1 MLHNSRNPANIR
13 NPPIYAVNRY
23 FLMFGRVPSS
33 NALSCKRERHFDLL
47 TLASIKYLGIESG
60 YSFSRCEKGGM
71 GTVLNIP
78 DNVLMIIN
86 ILERNGFEGYAVGGC
101 VRDMVLGRRPEDWDI
116 TTSAK
121 PRQIKALFR
130 RTIDTGIEHGTVT
143 VLIGGGAY
151 EVTTYRVD
159 GNYDDH
165 RHPGTV
171 TFTPSLTE
179 DLRRRDFTM
188 NAMAYNPTSGVVD
201 KFEGM
206 EDINRKL
213 IRCVGDARE
222 RFEEDALR
230 MLRAIR
236 FAGQLQFGI
245 EKKTFEAICE
255 KAPTIV
261 HVSAERVRTELT
273 KLLVSDGQD
282 RLLLA
287 RETGLSRYF
296 LPELDAMLETEQKN
310 PHHAYDVGHHA
321 LEAVRHINRIC
332 KERSEISAKAHVSLC
347 YAALL
352 HDVAKPSCRTTDAD
366 GVDHFYNHNELGEK
380 KAKGILRRLKFD
392 NETISIVT
400 RIIRYHDRRHENCLV
415 DGRYSEK
422 GKRSMRRLVNRIGI
436 DAMPLLFIL
445 QEADLLA
452 QSKYMQEEKLKKLL
466 AAQRCFQEICEAGD
480 AVAVKDL
487 AVNGRDLMEIGIK
500 PGPELGRILQEL
512 LEYVMEEPE
521 KNEKKLLLNYVQ
533 NNILQNISNQQR

>member
-1 MLHNSRNPANIR
+1 M
-13 NPPIYAVNRY
+13 
-23 FLMFGRVPSS
+23 
-33 NALSCKRERHFDLL
+33 
-47 TLASIKYLGIESG
+47 
-60 YSFSRCEKGGM
+60 
-71 GTVLNIP
+71 NIP
-78 DNVLMIIN
+78 ENVSLIIN
-86 ILERNGFEGYAVGGC
+86 ILEKNGFEGYAVGGC
-101 VRDMVLGRRPEDWDI
+101 VRDMVLGRKPEDWDI
-116 TTSAK
+116 TTSAR
-121 PRQIKALFR
+121 PEQIKALFR

-159 GNYDDH
+159 GDYGDH
-165 RHPGTV
+165 RHPETV
-171 TFTPSLTE
+171 KFTPNLTE

-188 NAMAYNPTSGVVD
+188 NAMAYNPASGIVD
-201 KFEGM
+201 KFQGM
-206 EDINRKL
+206 EDISRKL

-230 MLRAIR
+230 MFRAIR

-245 EKKTFEAICE
+245 EEKTFEAICE

-287 RETGLSRYF
+287 EEAGLSRYF
-296 LPELDAMLETEQKN
+296 LPELDAMLETEQNN

-321 LEAVRHINRIC
+321 MEAVRHINRLC
-332 KERSEISAKAHVSLC
+332 KENQEIDAKAHVSLC

-352 HDVAKPSCRTTDAD
+352 HDVAKPSCKTTDAD

-380 KAKGILRRLKFD
+380 KAREILRRLKFD
-392 NETISIVT
+392 NETVSIVT

-422 GKRSMRRLVNRIGI
+422 GKHSMRRLVNRIGI

-452 QSKYMQEEKLKKLL
+452 QSKYKQEEKLKKLS
-466 AAQRCFQEICEAGD
+466 AARRCFREICEAGD
-480 AVAVKDL
+480 AVTIKDL
-487 AVNGRDLMEIGIK
+487 AVNGRDLMALGIN

-512 LEYVMEEPE
+512 LENVMEEPE
-521 KNEKKLLLNYVQ
+521 RNEKEWLLDYVQ
-533 NNILQNISNQQR
+533 NSIL

>member
-1 MLHNSRNPANIR
+1 M
-13 NPPIYAVNRY
+13 
-23 FLMFGRVPSS
+23 
-33 NALSCKRERHFDLL
+33 
-47 TLASIKYLGIESG
+47 
-60 YSFSRCEKGGM
+60 
-71 GTVLNIP
+71 NIP
-78 DNVLMIIN
+78 ENVSLIIN
-86 ILERNGFEGYAVGGC
+86 ILEKNGYEGYAVGGC
-101 VRDMVLGRRPEDWDI
+101 VRDMVLGRTPEDWDI
-116 TTSAK
+116 TTSAR
-121 PRQIKALFR
+121 PEQIKALFR
-130 RTIDTGIEHGTVT
+130 RTVDTGIEHGTVT

-159 GNYDDH
+159 GDYGDH
-165 RHPGTV
+165 RHPETV
-171 TFTPSLTE
+171 KFTPSLTE

-188 NAMAYNPTSGVVD
+188 NAMAYNPASGIVD
-201 KFEGM
+201 KFQGM
-206 EDINRKL
+206 EDISRKI
-213 IRCVGDARE
+213 IRCVGDAGE

-236 FAGQLQFGI
+236 FAGQLQFAI
-245 EKKTFEAICE
+245 EENTLEAVRE

-287 RETGLSRYF
+287 KETGLSRYF
-296 LPELDAMLETEQKN
+296 LPELDAMLETEQNN

-321 LEAVRHINRIC
+321 LEAVRHINHIC
-332 KERSEISAKAHVSLC
+332 KEHPEIDAKAHISLC
-347 YAALL
+347 YAGLL

-380 KAKGILRRLKFD
+380 KAREILRRLKFD
-392 NETISIVT
+392 NETVSIVT

-422 GKRSMRRLVNRIGI
+422 GKRSMRRLINRIGI

-452 QSKYMQEEKLKKLL
+452 QSKYKQEEKLKKLS
-466 AAQRCFQEICEAGD
+466 AAKRCFREICEAGD
-480 AVAVKDL
+480 AVTVKDL
-487 AVNGRDLMEIGIK
+487 AVNGRDLMDFGIES
-500 PGPELGRILQEL
+500 GPELGRILHEL

-521 KNEKKLLLNYVQ
+521 RNKKELLLDYVQ
-533 NNILQNISNQQR
+533 NNK